1 MRPDFAECGA
11 RYTSSNSTF
20 AAYIYNGTVPGV
32 FSDSRRPKLITYE
45 GCKALCGTGSEYYAW
60 KDAAATITTWVL
72 PIIGLLVQAPFE
84 SNAFR
89 RTVFALARWIGS
101 PMATLSYTLWNIK
114 ITSKCAMMVDMAT
127 QYDDFPE
134 QGTHFTQIRDS
145 FYILSVMNQCKSTG
159 SRKLRAFPSALSSK
173 FCSLSHNSEH
183 QLAKLPVSR
192 SAKL

>member
-1 MRPDFAECGA
+1 MRPNFAECGA
-11 RYTSSNSTF
+11 LYTSSNDTF
-20 AAYIYNGTVPGV
+20 VQYIYNGTVPGV

-45 GCKALCGTGSEYYAW
+45 GCKALCGSGSEYYAW

-134 QGTHFTQIRDS
+134 QDTHFGQIRDS
-145 FYILSVMNQCKSTG
+145 FYILSVMNQCKSIG
-159 SRKLRAFPSALSSK
+159 SFKLLAFSSALPSK
-173 FCSLSHNSEH
+173 CCSLSYPMVWCG
-183 QLAKLPVSR
+183 AILPLMHR
-192 SAKL
+192 H